1 MVVMLHLPSSFQ
13 IKEEDKDQESNHHV
27 PHLTGKRLNTR
38 KHQEC
43 QEASPFP
50 GWKEQTRPYAKDK
63 HETKVTKR
71 SHKRSTALERSE
83 KILEGLNMFNGI
95 NPNFNSDVD

>member
-1 MVVMLHLPSSFQ
+1 MIFVVHLPSSFQ

-71 SHKRSTALERSE
+71 RVVMVGTMGQFFLSLKRT
-83 KILEGLNMFNGI
+83 
-95 NPNFNSDVD
+95 